1 MTASTYDGR
10 VRDRDPD
17 TSWAAADQL
26 TDEKTSQVVSTIR
39 VLLGSRGPLTHEQLV
54 DAYDE
59 YAADKP
65 WIRSVTAQNI
75 RTRAAELHRRAEVRD
90 TGLRRPTKAGGSAA
104 VWELVPLGEE
114 HEATA

>member
-26 TDEKTSQVVSTIR
+26 TDEKTSQVAATVR
-39 VLLGSRGPLTHEQLV
+39 VLLGSRGPLTHEELV
-54 DAYDE
+54 DAYGE

-65 WIRSVTAQNI
+65 WIRTVTAQNI
-75 RTRAAELHRRAEVRD
+75 RTRVAEMHRRAEVRD
-90 TGLRRPTKAGGSAA
+90 SGQRRPTKAGGSAA